1 MPQKPVDVPTAP
13 EPKNYRIE
21 FKVVVFIKTNHLSVE
36 AIEQAIH
43 AAAKARDG
51 FAYVSDVN
59 ITSGQPEE
67 V

>member
-21 FKVVVFIKTNHLSVE
+21 FKVTAFIRTNHLSIE

-43 AAAKARDG
+43 AAVQSRDG
-51 FAYVSDVN
+51 FAYVSNIN
-59 ITSGQPEE
+59 ITHSKPEE